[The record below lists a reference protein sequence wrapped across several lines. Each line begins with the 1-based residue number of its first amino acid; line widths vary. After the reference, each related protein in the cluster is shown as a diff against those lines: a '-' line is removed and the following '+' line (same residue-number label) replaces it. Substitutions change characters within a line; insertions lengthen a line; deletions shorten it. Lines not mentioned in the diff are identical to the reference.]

1 MVNTHR
7 VTLESLIIIFL
18 VCTASPLPA
27 QVTHRTA
34 PASGTEAAVRTRY
47 YREKG
52 TYFRFDH
59 LRAGAIRTAKG
70 WWNVQDF
77 AHSLFNPNSE
87 EITVNLKM
95 TSDDPK
101 FVFANSQVGTY
112 TKAYHLK
119 PLMGATDNVYLCPVF
134 ESGKSKPNWPV
145 SSRSNFTGSLEFSSS
160 KPFYYFMLH
169 ETPEGVSP
177 DLVKAYFMA
186 WDPCEY
192 DEPAVWDNDLNKFVI
207 PYTNYWHDENS
218 WRVGWYSELDIKNN
232 TDQPLTY
239 TLDHI
244 PYYGGQY
251 DPANPQVIKYKE
263 QVVQLTLKPH
273 EMKKLTLM
281 KLFGWGDKMSSME
294 GCLLITAGHAGAKS
308 GTSAGLMILTNN
320 SGEPF
325 HEVIQ

>member
-1 MVNTHR
+1 MNAHR
-7 VTLESLIIIFL
+7 VTLESLLIVLL
-18 VCTASPLPA
+18 VCTAPQLSA
-27 QVTHRTA
+27 QVAHRTG

-59 LRAGAIRTAKG
+59 LRAGATRTAKG

-87 EITVNLKM
+87 EITVKLKM

-101 FVFANSQVGTY
+101 FVFANGQVGTY
-112 TKAYHLK
+112 TKEYHLK
-119 PLMGATDNVYLCPVF
+119 ALFGTTDNVYLCPVF
-134 ESGKSKPNWPV
+134 ESLKSKPNWPV
-145 SSRSNFTGSLEFSSS
+145 SSRSNFTGAVEFSSS

-169 ETPEGVSP
+169 QTPEGVSP

-192 DEPAVWDNDLNKFVI
+192 DEPAVWDKDLNKFVI
-207 PYTNYWHDENS
+207 QYTNYWHDENS
-218 WRVGWYSELDIKNN
+218 WRVGWYSALEIKNN
-232 TDQPLTY
+232 TDQPMTY

-244 PYYGGQY
+244 PYYGAQY
-251 DPANPQVIKYKE
+251 EPETQQVIRYKE
-263 QVVQLTLKPH
+263 QSVQLTLKPR

-294 GCLLITAGHAGAKS
+294 GCLLITPSHAGATS
-308 GTSAGLMILTNN
+308 GTSARLLIVPNN

-325 HEVIQ
+325 HETIQ

>member
-1 MVNTHR
+1 MNTHP
-7 VTLESLIIIFL
+7 VSLRI
-18 VCTASPLPA
+18 TAHRCSFVHRLPI
-27 QVTHRTA
+27 VSTGLPH
-34 PASGTEAAVRTRY
+34 PEHASGTEAAVRTTY
-47 YREKG
+47 NREKS
-52 TYFRFDH
+52 THFRFDH
-59 LRAGAIRTAKG
+59 LRAGAIRTAQG

-87 EITVNLKM
+87 EIIIDLKM
-95 TSDDPK
+95 ISDDPK
-101 FVFANSQVGTY
+101 FVFANGQVGTY

-119 PLMGATDNVYLCPVF
+119 PFFGITDNVYLCPVF
-134 ESGKSKPNWPV
+134 ESLSPKPNWPV
-145 SSRSNFTGSLEFSSS
+145 PSRSNFTGSVEFSSS

-192 DEPAVWDNDLNKFVI
+192 DEPAVWDNDMNKLVI
-207 PYTNYWHDENS
+207 QYTNYWHDENT
-218 WRVGWYSELDIKNN
+218 WRVGWHSELEIRNN
-232 TDQPLTY
+232 TNQLVTY

-251 DPANPQVIKYKE
+251 DPGTQQVIKYKE

-273 EMKKLTLM
+273 EAKRLTLM

-294 GCLLITAGHAGAKS
+294 GCLLVAPGHAGTKS
-308 GTSAGLMILTNN
+308 GTSAGLVIVPNN

-325 HEVIQ
+325 HAAIM